1 MSSKRSRDERYS
13 SSNNQNQGF
22 DMNNIMNMLGGLG
35 GLGGLG
41 LGNLG
46 KGSSSRNNSHFN
58 SDSIDFKGN
67 VSIEVENFMKALLPL
82 MRSGYA
88 KEIQHF
94 VTLLEDENIKR
105 SENIDKNE

>member
-1 MSSKRSRDERYS
+1 MSSKRSRNERYN

-41 LGNLG
+41 NLG
-46 KGSSSRNNSHFN
+46 KGSSSRNNSSFN

-82 MRSGYA
+82 MKSGYA
-88 KEIQHF
+88 KEIQNF
-94 VTLLEDENIKR
+94 VTLLENENIKK